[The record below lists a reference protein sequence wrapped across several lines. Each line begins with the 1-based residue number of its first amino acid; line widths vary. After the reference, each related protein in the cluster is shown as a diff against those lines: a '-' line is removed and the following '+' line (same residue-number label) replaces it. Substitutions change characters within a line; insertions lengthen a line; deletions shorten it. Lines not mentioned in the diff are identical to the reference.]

1 MATSPV
7 SAVSSVPFAVLPPF
21 SWTPRPLS
29 PARPRAV
36 TTSRNPQAKPAAVSA
51 LPPAVAVA
59 ADAAAAARDREA
71 VLLEHLPLVRIL
83 ARKIHER
90 LPQHV
95 ELEDLVSAGVVG
107 LIDAY
112 SKFDGAKNVQFRSY
126 AQFRVRGAIL
136 DSLRD
141 LDWGSRDLRRKG
153 RTVEEARR
161 SLTQTLGRAPSEG
174 EIACQLGM
182 PLLALQ
188 ELLGELK
195 NLEIGSLHDLRGED
209 SAEEELAF
217 VPAAEEDDP
226 LFRCM
231 QSQRAEQ
238 LCAALAEI
246 PEREARVLSMY
257 YVEELTL
264 KQIGERLSL
273 VESRV
278 SQIRAAAI
286 VSLRGRMTRGRK
298 TPPANACKTATRKVA
313 TMSPRRADL
322 SPKRQ
327 AGGRRYAS

>member
-7 SAVSSVPFAVLPPF
+7 SAVPAASFAVLPPF
-21 SWTPRPLS
+21 SWTPRPLA
-29 PARPRAV
+29 PARPPAV
-36 TTSRNPQAKPAAVSA
+36 TTPRNPQGKPAASSA
-51 LPPAVAVA
+51 AIPAPAVAVDPA
-59 ADAAAAARDREA
+59 TRARDREA

-95 ELEDLVSAGVVG
+95 ELDDLISAGVVG
-107 LIDAY
+107 LMDAY
-112 SKFDGAKNVQFRSY
+112 NKFDGAKNVQFRSY

-153 RTVEEARR
+153 RAVEEARR
-161 SLTQTLGRAPSEG
+161 SLTQTLGRAPSEA
-174 EIACQLGM
+174 EIAAEVGM
-182 PLLALQ
+182 PLQALQ

-195 NLEIGSLHDLRGED
+195 SLEIGSLHELRSED

-217 VPAAEEDDP
+217 VPAAEEEGP

-231 QSQRAEQ
+231 QSERAAQ

-257 YVEELTL
+257 YVEEMTL
-264 KQIGERLSL
+264 KQIGQRLGL

-286 VSLRGRMTRGRK
+286 ASLRSRMMRSRKPAAGAGRLSHMAG
-298 TPPANACKTATRKVA
+298 TATMA
-313 TMSPRRADL
+313 PPRAHL
-322 SPKRQ
+322 AKQS
-327 AGGRRYAS
+327 AGARF

>member
-7 SAVSSVPFAVLPPF
+7 SAVSAASFAVLPPF

-29 PARPRAV
+29 PARPPAV
-36 TTSRNPQAKPAAVSA
+36 TTPRNPQAKPAASS
-51 LPPAVAVA
+51 AVA
-59 ADAAAAARDREA
+59 AAPVAAADPAVTARDREA

-107 LIDAY
+107 LMDAY
-112 SKFDGAKNVQFRSY
+112 NKFDGAKNVQFRSY

-153 RTVEEARR
+153 RAVEEARR
-161 SLTQTLGRAPSEG
+161 SLTQTLGRAPSES
-174 EIACQLGM
+174 EIAAEVGM
-182 PLLALQ
+182 PLQALQ

-195 NLEIGSLHDLRGED
+195 SLEIGSLHAQRSED

-217 VPAAEEDDP
+217 VPAPDEDDP

-231 QSQRAEQ
+231 QSERATH

-264 KQIGERLSL
+264 KQIGERLGL

-286 VSLRGRMTRGRK
+286 VSLRSRMTKGKKLAAGAVRASR
-298 TPPANACKTATRKVA
+298 PARTVTIA
-313 TMSPRRADL
+313 PRRMHLAKQ
-322 SPKRQ
+322 SSAARC
-327 AGGRRYAS
+327 YAS